1 MFPVPLAKLRQFNSF
16 FRRFSVLGG
25 RVILSLTFT
34 ANHCN
39 YFSHFITPNKKN
51 TNSPAPRF
59 HRGKIGRFV
68 TLPASEEGL
77 ARYPKRHN
85 NLIILLQTGKLV
97 NTEFIEF

>member
-16 FRRFSVLGG
+16 FSRFSVLGG
-25 RVILSLTFT
+25 CVILPFTFST
-34 ANHCN
+34 NQRN
-39 YFSHFITPNKKN
+39 YFSHFISPNKKN

-97 NTEFIEF
+97 NKVFTRF